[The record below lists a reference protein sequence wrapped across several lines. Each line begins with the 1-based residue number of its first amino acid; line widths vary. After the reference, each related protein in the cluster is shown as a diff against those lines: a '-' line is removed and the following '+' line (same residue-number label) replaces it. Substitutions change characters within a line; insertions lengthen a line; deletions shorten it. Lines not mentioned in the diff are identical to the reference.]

1 MLTLLTALTFWHWLV
16 FGMLLMALEVMIFG
30 AFFLWLGI
38 AALLIGVAMV
48 FMPMVWTL
56 SIPLWATLS
65 ILLILGFQLYRQK
78 NPKTEVNS
86 GLNQRGHEFIGQVF
100 TLDKPIQHGKGEIQT
115 ADTVWKIVCNQ
126 DVSAGSSVRVTGL
139 DGTSL
144 RVEVLA

>member
-1 MLTLLTALTFWHWLV
+1 MLTLLTALTFWHWFV
-16 FGMLLMALEVMIFG
+16 FGMMLMVLEVMIFG

-38 AALLIGVAMV
+38 AALMIGVAMMFV
-48 FMPMVWTL
+48 PMLWTI

-65 ILLILGFQLYRQK
+65 IVLILGFQLYRKK

-86 GLNQRGHEFIGQVF
+86 GLNQRGHEYIGQVF
-100 TLDKPIQHGKGEIQT
+100 TLEKPVLHGKGEIRT

-144 RVEVLA
+144 RVEVLS